1 MSGGRS
7 WAEIDT
13 DGVEGGLDLVGME
26 VEGRNDPGC
35 GEMAGGSLG
44 GSEVDKVC
52 GCVCVVYVYACVC
65 TNAMVWRKEGGGEG
79 RAVVKVCLSRAGD
92 GQWHGCGGS
101 GQVKQTELSSFILPL
116 SHSRWP
122 SGECWKAADKH
133 GSSKTRLG
141 PQRSPHPCSSGL
153 LDRPCQAPTQPI
165 SHTRPANQSR
175 AGLIV

>member
-1 MSGGRS
+1 MGWKSREGTTLAAGRCSGGS
-7 WAEIDT
+7 
-13 DGVEGGLDLVGME
+13 V
-26 VEGRNDPGC
+26 
-35 GEMAGGSLG
+35 GGSV
-44 GSEVDKVC
+44 VDKVS
-52 GCVCVVYVYACVC
+52 VYVDVYVCACVC
-65 TNAMVWRKEGGGEG
+65 TNAMVWREEGGGEG
-79 RAVVKVCLSRAGD
+79 RAVVKVCLSLVVMVNGTAVVGAGR
-92 GQWHGCGGS
+92 
-101 GQVKQTELSSFILPL
+101 LSRQSSHRSS

-165 SHTRPANQSR
+165 SHTRPTNQSR